1 MAGGKNGEEFKTGK
15 SGVTLFNKNIF
26 MASTLKQEL
35 IEKSATTDNED
46 LLQILKADY
55 DYFTNEGTKDVLDEL
70 SPEDKSELMN
80 MLNEPFG
87 KETESYEDFKK
98 ATDKWRTK

>member
-1 MAGGKNGEEFKTGK
+1 
-15 SGVTLFNKNIF
+15 
-26 MASTLKQEL
+26 MASLKQEL
-35 IEKSATTDNED
+35 IEKISSINNED

-55 DYFTNEGTKDVLDEL
+55 DYFEGSKDVLDEL
-70 SPEDKSELMN
+70 SDEDRNELLK

-87 KETESYEDFKK
+87 YETQSYEDFKK

>member
-1 MAGGKNGEEFKTGK
+1 M
-15 SGVTLFNKNIF
+15 S
-26 MASTLKQEL
+26 STLKKEL
-35 IEKSATTDNED
+35 IEKISATDNED

-55 DYFTNEGTKDVLDEL
+55 DYFTGEGNKDVLDEL
-70 SPEDKSELMN
+70 SEEDRNELTN

-87 KETESYEDFKK
+87 HETESYEDFKK